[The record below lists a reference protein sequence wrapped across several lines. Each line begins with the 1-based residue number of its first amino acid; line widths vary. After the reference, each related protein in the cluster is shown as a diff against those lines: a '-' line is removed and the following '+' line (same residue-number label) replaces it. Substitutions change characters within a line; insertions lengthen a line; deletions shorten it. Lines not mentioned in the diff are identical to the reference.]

1 MASKIQSSIWVM
13 QFGIPII
20 YRRQAGSWLRM
31 EHRGELWPRHTNQG
45 VMNTQGTL
53 TAKGLSQLEGCK
65 ERSGPELSLK
75 GFLC

>member
-13 QFGIPII
+13 QFEIPII

-31 EHRGELWPRHTNQG
+31 EHGGEFWPRHMDQG
-45 VMNTQGTL
+45 VVNTQGTL
-53 TAKGLSQLEGCK
+53 TVKGLNELEGWG
-65 ERSGPELSLK
+65 ERSGPEPSLK